1 MRQVFVFAV
10 LGMALPSLAASQTL
24 GPRTLLPMHV
34 ACADI
39 PVTTPPTDGKFTIAG
54 SAGTDGRE
62 VMATGETV
70 VIEAG
75 TTQGVAVGQ
84 QFAARR
90 LDGGGGTSRAF
101 RRGAAGYAGIRT
113 AALLTVTS
121 VDERFALARI
131 DRACDGVMVGDYLE
145 PITMPTIDAAAPAGA
160 PDFSDRASV
169 LFGTDLRNTFGDG
182 DVLAINRGSAQ
193 GVARGTRF
201 ALYRDRHNGLP
212 LGELG
217 EAVVIDVTEGTS
229 RAVVVRVRDFVAT
242 GDVAVMRGPTQP

>member
-1 MRQVFVFAV
+1 MRQVLVVAV
-10 LGMALPSLAASQTL
+10 LGIAFPSLAAAQAV

-39 PVTTPPTDGKFTIAG
+39 PVTTPPTAGKFTVAG
-54 SAGTDGRE
+54 SARVNGRQM
-62 VMATGETV
+62 MATGETV

-75 TTQGVAVGQ
+75 TAQGVAVGQ

-90 LDGGGGTSRAF
+90 LDGGPRAF
-101 RRGAAGYAGIRT
+101 GRGVDGYAGIRT

-121 VDERFALARI
+121 VDDRFALARI
-131 DRACDGVMVGDYLE
+131 ERACDGVMVGDYLE
-145 PITMPTIDAAAPAGA
+145 PITMPTIQAVSAAGA
-160 PDFSDRASV
+160 PNFADRASV
-169 LFGTDLRNTFGDG
+169 LFGTDLRQVFGDG

-193 GVARGTRF
+193 GVTRGTRF
-201 ALYRDRHNGLP
+201 ALYRDGHNGLP

-229 RAVVVRVRDFVAT
+229 RAVLVRVRDFVSS
-242 GDVAVMRGPTQP
+242 GDVAVMRGPAQP